1 MGFLH
6 DEFFISLPNEKQGV
20 SAAAAKKTQW
30 QDRAVLMWRIA
41 APIILLLGY
50 AGNTLTIILLRRM
63 KKQSAVYVYFGL
75 LAVSD
80 ITNLTIGLLPR
91 WVGHQ
96 FGYWIEDESKFA
108 CVALNWAGYS
118 SGLFSTGLLVAV
130 TVYRAACVVMPF
142 RVHET
147 CNSRTVSLTVVTL
160 VVADTAF
167 NSFVPFVIDYSA
179 DGCRWKKKYQEGLRP
194 TLGCINAALY
204 SFIPSVMIIISN
216 VFLVWGLLQS
226 FTTQESTRQH
236 TFKIVAVMLVSVC
249 FVFFTVP
256 TSVVRIVDYSDPT
269 LKESGSFKFL
279 YDSTLILYYL
289 NNAVN
294 FYLYLCTGRF
304 FRAEVKRLFTR
315 EGADPLGQR
324 RYAKHSLPQLPAL
337 VGVTELPCA
346 ADSIATSAEPP
357 SPNVEA
363 HVEPPSPNAEAHVE
377 PPSPNAEAQVASQ
390 PADTHAEELPEADL
404 GAFSN

>member
-20 SAAAAKKTQW
+20 SAAAAKKNQW

-96 FGYWIEDESKFA
+96 FGYWIEDEM
-108 CVALNWAGYS
+108 
-118 SGLFSTGLLVAV
+118 
-130 TVYRAACVVMPF
+130 YRAACVVMPF

-194 TLGCINAALY
+194 TLGYPAGE
-204 SFIPSVMIIISN
+204 V
-216 VFLVWGLLQS
+216 GLDW
-226 FTTQESTRQH
+226 THPQEASIQH
-236 TFKIVAVMLVSVC
+236 HT
-249 FVFFTVP
+249 
-256 TSVVRIVDYSDPT
+256 
-269 LKESGSFKFL
+269 
-279 YDSTLILYYL
+279 
-289 NNAVN
+289 
-294 FYLYLCTGRF
+294 
-304 FRAEVKRLFTR
+304 
-315 EGADPLGQR
+315 
-324 RYAKHSLPQLPAL
+324 
-337 VGVTELPCA
+337 
-346 ADSIATSAEPP
+346 P
-357 SPNVEA
+357 SPDM
-363 HVEPPSPNAEAHVE
+363 EPAGEKEERP
-377 PPSPNAEAQVASQ
+377 ASQ
-390 PADTHAEELPEADL
+390 QLEA
-404 GAFSN
+404 GH